1 MSEDW
6 SAPHTDTPPLLSPN
20 SPEELLAAA
29 THLRH
34 DVEQR
39 FETWRKRSNYL
50 LSVLD
55 PAQTLEDQM
64 KSVCASREYRN
75 LLAPKPSRS

>member
-1 MSEDW
+1 MSQEG
-6 SAPHTDTPPLLSPN
+6 TPRDLLPQPN
-20 SPEELLAAA
+20 SPAEVLAAA
-29 THLRH
+29 TRLRQ

-55 PAQTLEDQM
+55 PAQNLEDQM

-75 LLAPKPSRS
+75 LLAPKSTT